1 MREKVGEGLDEAA
14 RKTMAAAGGKSFEVQ
29 KEQAL
34 FDDPGSLLERL
45 ASQAKASQP
54 TTASSP
60 VDGNLSDPFDRLNR
74 RSGKAQPLA
83 KPLPPTVPGAKN
95 QYAASRQPSNVKPED
110 AAKAAQE
117 NSVARDAVGKQAS
130 SPASKAEP
138 VAAAKPSVES
148 KIEAKEHALSALP
161 ANVQQSAKELAALE
175 IKKRDEAKEQAK
187 KDAAAK
193 EEAKAKE
200 LKSDISSAIS
210 RVSRDLPNVEV
221 KATPEG
227 LLVSLTDDANFGMF
241 EVGSAKPRPELVVT
255 MSKVGEVLQKVAGEI
270 VVRGHTDSRAYKNG
284 AYDNWRLSSARAQ
297 MAYYML
303 IRGGLDKSRVVA
315 IEGRADRDPKIP
327 SDPEAAQ
334 NRRIEILIKEDKR

>member
-1 MREKVGEGLDEAA
+1 
-14 RKTMAAAGGKSFEVQ
+14 
-29 KEQAL
+29 
-34 FDDPGSLLERL
+34 
-45 ASQAKASQP
+45 
-54 TTASSP
+54 
-60 VDGNLSDPFDRLNR
+60 LSDPFDRLNR

-95 QYAASRQPSNVKPED
+95 QYAASKQTSNVKPED
-110 AAKAAQE
+110 AAKTAPESSAA
-117 NSVARDAVGKQAS
+117 GKQAS
-130 SPASKAEP
+130 SPTARTEQ
-138 VAAAKPSVES
+138 AAAPKPPAES
-148 KIEAKEHALSALP
+148 KIDAKKQELSALP
-161 ANVQQSAKELAALE
+161 ANVQQAAKELAALE

-187 KDAAAK
+187 RDAEVK
-193 EEAKAKE
+193 EVAKAKE

-255 MSKVGEVLQKVAGEI
+255 MSKVGEVLQKVAGKI